1 MVYPLCH
8 PAVNWYSHKAFT
20 GMTKDM
26 SMVFKFVEKKDTN
39 ELSGIENH
47 CILVPV
53 KFSIRKKWKVPK

>member
-1 MVYPLCH
+1 
-8 PAVNWYSHKAFT
+8 
-20 GMTKDM
+20 MTKDL